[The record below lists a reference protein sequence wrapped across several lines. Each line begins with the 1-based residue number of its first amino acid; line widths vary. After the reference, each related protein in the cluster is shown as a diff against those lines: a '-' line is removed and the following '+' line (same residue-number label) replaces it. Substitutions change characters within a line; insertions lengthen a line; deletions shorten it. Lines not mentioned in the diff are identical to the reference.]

1 MLIQDLALIKVLQAL
16 DRPAYKDKASQLI
29 QLKEI
34 PSTLA
39 FRSLQLNAE
48 EAEKILEALALDQK
62 LASIQLESLSFSNNP
77 NFGDRGARAFSTLI
91 IPTLDEIGLVNC
103 GIQDAG
109 GRAILQWMKQN
120 NQLRMVCIENN
131 QFSKALQLAFR
142 EFQEL
147 HKDVLLII

>member
-1 MLIQDLALIKVLQAL
+1 MNQKIAFICALQEQSNEACSN
-16 DRPAYKDKASQLI
+16 KAHELI

-62 LASIQLESLSFSNNP
+62 CKSIQLKSISFSNNP

-91 IPTLDEIGLVNC
+91 TPTLDEIGLVNC